1 MTNLT
6 NLVFETVEVD
16 NSLDCPVR
24 KVLKIPEARGEES
37 LGNFTALGELLC
49 KYILHMIADGE
60 AKLEELRDYVI
71 LKPGIS
77 KKLADNVLKN
87 SYKPGQTKK
96 GFGPFYVSTLLETV
110 SEKGD
115 DNVLRILKTIFVVAS
130 LRPFIRIEG
139 LQEVC
144 FVPDKVERI
153 VELDKMTE
161 ICQAAAILQKFLI
174 TVDLMTKVR
183 LQEGFFHI
191 EEWQIHLKSFRNRLL
206 ANLDAIEAFSDA
218 ADLVSCLT
226 VAHYL
231 RLNNKFML
239 ANSDLL
245 TSDNAYMLL
254 ETEQFFSLGLQSLP
268 ALPTLLGKEMTSEM
282 LSFSFQSVL
291 SPIITS
297 NLLILSDLEF
307 RNEVIY
313 SYKDFALNQS
323 IRGAAILKTCFL
335 EHPIASLRQM
345 DGAFSLFSHS
355 TEYIEQIGKSFSEV
369 LASVLAVSSMADF
382 DNLAER
388 ADFAI
393 KGYHSNLSEQEL
405 RLLILSQDSSMVRIN
420 IPFEVEMLTDD
431 FTAMDEFKEISYVY
445 RKEIN
450 RSNLEFE
457 DITAFR
463 ITDELFLRHP
473 FITALSKIHS
483 ESIKFRKIAYQ
494 RDKSFF
500 PKYSYSKLYI
510 LEAKDFSIT
519 NEKEIKDYVIS
530 SDNFSFE
537 FSADLRKLCGIASQG
552 TYSLNCK
559 EFRDRLELREP
570 LFKKMEELLGESFT
584 DIYSDYD
591 RIKIMQCDQEFKRV
605 AEGIKNN
612 LFLKKIGAKVYAHAI
627 ENLINSDGKVNQNIS
642 SGELNNAI
650 NQGIID
656 LINDIGTYILGKEE
670 IVYVNQNV
678 LESTQF
684 SFLPLSG
691 RNSENI

>member
-6 NLVFETVEVD
+6 DIVFESIEVD
-16 NSLDCPVR
+16 NSMDCPVR
-24 KVLKIPEARGEES
+24 KVLKIPEARGDES
-37 LGNFTALGELLC
+37 LNNFTALGELLC
-49 KYILHMIADGE
+49 KYILHMIAEGE
-60 AKLEELRDYVI
+60 VSLEELRDYVI

-77 KKLADNVLKN
+77 KKLADNILKG

-96 GFGPFYVSTLLETV
+96 GFGPFYASTLLEAI

-115 DNVLRILKTIFVVAS
+115 NNVLRVLKAIFVIAS
-130 LRPFIRIEG
+130 LKPFIRIEG
-139 LQEVC
+139 LQEIS
-144 FVPDKVERI
+144 FVPDKIERI
-153 VELDKMTE
+153 VNLEKMTE
-161 ICQAAAILQKFLI
+161 ICQAAAVLQKFLI
-174 TVDLMTKVR
+174 TVELMTKVR

-206 ANLDAIEAFSDA
+206 ANLDAIEAFSDS

-245 TSDNAYMLL
+245 SSDNAYMLL

-268 ALPTLLGKEMTSEM
+268 ALPTLLGKEMTTEM
-282 LSFSFQSVL
+282 LSFSFKSVL
-291 SPIITS
+291 EPILTS
-297 NLLILSDLEF
+297 NLLILGDLDF

-313 SYKDFALNQS
+313 SYKDYALNQS
-323 IRGAAILKTCFL
+323 IRGAAIIKTCFL
-335 EHPIASLRQM
+335 EYPIASLRQM

-369 LASVLAVSSMADF
+369 LSSILAVSSMADF
-382 DNLAER
+382 DNITER
-388 ADFAI
+388 ADYAI

-405 RLLILSQDSSMVRIN
+405 RLLILAHDSSMVRIH

-431 FTAMDEFKEISYVY
+431 FTAMNDFENISYIY
-445 RKEIN
+445 KKEIN
-450 RSNLEFE
+450 RNNLEFE

-463 ITDELFLRHP
+463 ITDELFLKHP

-483 ESIKFRKIAYQ
+483 DSIKFKKIAYQ

-510 LEAKDFSIT
+510 LEAKDFSIE
-519 NEKEIKDYVIS
+519 NEKEIKEYTIS
-530 SDNFSFE
+530 SDNFSFD
-537 FSADLRKLCGIASQG
+537 FSVDLRKLCGVASQG

-559 EFRDRLELREP
+559 EFRDRLETREP
-570 LFKKMEELLGESFT
+570 LFKEMEELLETSFT

-591 RIKIMQCDQEFKRV
+591 RIKVMQCDQEFKRV
-605 AEGIKNN
+605 AEGVKNN
-612 LFLKKIGAKVYAHAI
+612 LFLKRISSKVYAHAI
-627 ENLINSDGKVNQNIS
+627 ENLINSDGKINQNIS

-650 NQGIID
+650 NQGIVE
-656 LINDIGTYILGKEE
+656 LINDIAAYILGKED
-670 IVYVNQNV
+670 IVYINQNV
-678 LESTQF
+678 TESTQF